1 MPNIENDL
9 QEFEAKT
16 RLVVRNASACMTLTG
31 WARERVTAMVA
42 ESLERP
48 VAVLPHGFAVEPGR
62 YPTGRRLGDHSAVGV
77 YGALRPNRALDAV
90 AAAWRALARRADR
103 DERVGLKILLRSV
116 SASDVGR
123 YAHTLSALIEL
134 IKEGLNVDLRVA
146 PAAVSDTEIVD
157 FHRTCSV
164 ILLPYRWVTH
174 SGQLELCFDLGVPVL
189 VPRIGGLESQVMIHP
204 RASSLVTWFDGSDLS
219 ASERLA
225 SLMGAAIVAAK
236 RCHNSIGLPAAYRR
250 EEHDRLVRYLRAAY
264 LRPMPARPDGS
275 DNHD

>member
-123 YAHTLSALIEL
+123 LRPRSPGSRAAH
-134 IKEGLNVDLRVA
+134 R
-146 PAAVSDTEIVD
+146 
-157 FHRTCSV
+157 RTGVTGDDSPTG
-164 ILLPYRWVTH
+164 ILA
-174 SGQLELCFDLGVPVL
+174 GD
-189 VPRIGGLESQVMIHP
+189 
-204 RASSLVTWFDGSDLS
+204 
-219 ASERLA
+219 
-225 SLMGAAIVAAK
+225 
-236 RCHNSIGLPAAYRR
+236 
-250 EEHDRLVRYLRAAY
+250 LVRRL
-264 LRPMPARPDGS
+264 
-275 DNHD
+275 